1 MIPCSRLARLCSI
14 LSTSYLATALYDYEA
29 VQTDEL
35 SFSEGARIKILKR
48 NTDGWFE
55 GVLVDTGAR
64 GLFPGMG
71 ERGSQQSPLV
81 HLISPCSV
89 FISDTPKPLILGNYV
104 DEADDSMA

>member
-1 MIPCSRLARLCSI
+1 
-14 LSTSYLATALYDYEA
+14 LYDYDA

-64 GLFPGMG
+64 GLFPGM
-71 ERGSQQSPLV
+71 ESQQLSRV
-81 HLISPCSV
+81 HLI
-89 FISDTPKPLILGNYV
+89 
-104 DEADDSMA
+104 